1 MYVALIPHPPK
12 MGFGMR
18 TTANLLNF
26 RDKTN
31 YFESFFDGI
40 DNKRGKLIIFP
51 KADAFV
57 KSMITFANK

>member
-1 MYVALIPHPPK
+1 
-12 MGFGMR
+12 MR

-51 KADAFV
+51 KAEAFV
-57 KSMITFANK
+57 ASMITIANK